1 MTINMWLIAVWAAL
15 VPVAALALG
24 RLKLGRDTFILLVYL
39 QTLIYIDI
47 APTLA
52 SVDVNSAM
60 SSRYAWV
67 QLWALL
73 LFQIPL
79 LITYVVTLRR
89 RERKLPE
96 ARAFRMSPTLLT
108 LFIGGSVALGVGYF
122 YVAADYGLLYRRLAE
137 ELSTIQLTMGLVPF
151 AIYRTFI
158 EIGPFL
164 MAVLFLILRVQTNM
178 SRSIRAWTWV
188 GFALTSVLYLGYAM
202 INSRLVALT
211 TLATI
216 YGIANVTAR
225 RSRRL
230 SLGSAMGMVV
240 LALSGLYVLRVVSN
254 VRLAFSSGDSI
265 FALENFLPIA
275 ARQGQDDDTLR
286 WRLNGVDLIAIIA
299 DNVEAQGPAMG
310 TAWAVPFVLSLDPIV
325 RTPFSVAAKTAN
337 LTSAKSW
344 LLLRYSGVGKTDYYS
359 CMLTD
364 AYGNFS
370 IYGFLLPAI
379 LLGFLLARATAALR
393 WSAKPAAI
401 VIAAFVLTRALPF
414 EQEFGSLLFA
424 WLKLVPFVLVALVF
438 YPLRRGS
445 ADSQSSGSLQP
456 VGL

>member
-1 MTINMWLIAVWAAL
+1 MTISMWLIATWAAI
-15 VPVAALALG
+15 VPVVGLACG
-24 RLKLGRDTFILLVYL
+24 RLKLGRDTFILLVYV

-47 APTLA
+47 APTFA

-60 SSRYAWV
+60 SDRYVWV

-79 LITYVVTLRR
+79 IVTYAVTLKR
-89 RERKLPE
+89 RERVLPA
-96 ARAFRMSPTLLT
+96 ARSFRMSPVLLS
-108 LFIGGSVALGVGYF
+108 LFIAGSVALGIAYF
-122 YVAADYGLLYRRLAE
+122 DVAAEYGLTYRRLAE
-137 ELSTIQLTMGLVPF
+137 ELATIQLSMGLVPF
-151 AIYRTFI
+151 GIYRTFI
-158 EIGPFL
+158 ELGPFL
-164 MAVLFLILRVQTNM
+164 MAVQFLILRVQTDM
-178 SRSIRAWTWV
+178 SRGLRTWAWI
-188 GFALTSVLYLGYAM
+188 GFGLTTALYLSYAI

-216 YGIANVTAR
+216 YGIANVTAKTQR
-225 RSRRL
+225 KVGLRA
-230 SLGSAMGMVV
+230 AMGMVV
-240 LALSGLYVLRVVSN
+240 LGMSGLYVLRVVSN
-254 VRLAFSSGDSI
+254 VRLAFASGDSI
-265 FALENFLPIA
+265 FAIENFLPVA
-275 ARQGQDDDTLR
+275 SRQGQDDDTLR

-310 TAWAVPFVLSLDPIV
+310 GAWAVPFVLSLDPIV
-325 RTPFSVAAKTAN
+325 RTPFSVTAKAAN

-370 IYGFLLPAI
+370 IYGFLLPA
-379 LLGFLLARATAALR
+379 LVLGIILARATAAMR

-401 VIAAFVLTRALPF
+401 VVAAFVITRALPF
-414 EQEFGSLLFA
+414 EQEFGTLLYA
-424 WLKLVPFVLVALVF
+424 WLKLLPFVLVALVF

-445 ADSQSSGSLQP
+445 KSPPQAGLQQ
-456 VGL
+456 VSV

>member
-1 MTINMWLIAVWAAL
+1 MTINMWLIAVWAAIIPL
-15 VPVAALALG
+15 AGLALG

-67 QLWALL
+67 QLWVLL

-79 LITYVVTLRR
+79 LVSYVVTLKR
-89 RERKLPE
+89 RERALPE
-96 ARAFRMSPTLLT
+96 VRAFRMSPPLLT
-108 LFIGGSVALGVGYF
+108 LFIAGSAALGIGYF
-122 YVAADYGLLYRRLAE
+122 YVAADYGLLYRRLAD
-137 ELSTIQLTMGLVPF
+137 ELATIQLTMGLVPF

-164 MAVLFLILRVQTNM
+164 VAVLFLILRVQTDM
-178 SRSIRAWTWV
+178 SRGVRMWAWA
-188 GFALTSVLYLGYAM
+188 GFGLTTALYLSYAL

-211 TLATI
+211 LLATI
-216 YGIANVTAR
+216 YGLSNVTAKR
-225 RSRRL
+225 TRRL
-230 SLGSAMGMVV
+230 GLGAAMGMVV
-240 LALSGLYVLRVVSN
+240 LAVSGLYVLRVVSN
-254 VRLAFSSGDSI
+254 VRLAFASGDSI
-265 FALENFLPIA
+265 FALENFLPVA

-286 WRLNGVDLIAIIA
+286 WRLNGVDLIAIIS

-325 RTPFSVAAKTAN
+325 RTPFSIAAKSAS

-370 IYGFLLPAI
+370 IYGFLLPAL
-379 LLGFLLARATAALR
+379 LLGIIFARATAALR

-401 VIAAFVLTRALPF
+401 VIAAFAITRALPF
-414 EQEFGSLLFA
+414 EQEFGSLLYA

-438 YPLRRGS
+438 YPLRRDRVESPTS
-445 ADSQSSGSLQP
+445 A
-456 VGL
+456 GLSTVS

>member
-1 MTINMWLIAVWAAL
+1 MTIGMWLIATWAVI
-15 VPVAALALG
+15 VPVIALALG
-24 RLKLGRDTFILLVYL
+24 KLTLGRDTFILLVYA
-39 QTLIYIDI
+39 QSVIYVDI
-47 APTLA
+47 APTFA

-60 SSRYAWV
+60 ADRYVWV

-79 LITYVVTLRR
+79 LVSYVVTLKR
-89 RERKLPE
+89 RERVLPE
-96 ARAFRMSPTLLT
+96 ARVFRMSPTLLSI
-108 LFIGGSVALGVGYF
+108 FIVGSAALGVAYF
-122 YVAADYGLLYRRLAE
+122 IVAAEYGLTYRRLAE
-137 ELSTIQLTMGLVPF
+137 ELSTIQLSMGLVQF

-158 EIGPFL
+158 ELGPFL
-164 MAVLFLILRVQTNM
+164 MAVQFLILRVQTDM
-178 SRSIRAWTWV
+178 SRRVRILAWF
-188 GFALTSVLYLGYAM
+188 GFGLTSALYLSYAI

-216 YGIANVTAR
+216 YGIANVTAKTQR
-225 RSRRL
+225 RI
-230 SLGSAMGMVV
+230 SLRAAMSVV
-240 LALSGLYVLRVVSN
+240 VVALSGLYVLRVVSN
-254 VRLAFSSGDSI
+254 VRLAFASGDSI
-265 FALENFLPIA
+265 FAIENFLPVA

-286 WRLNGVDLIAIIA
+286 WRLNGVDLIAMIS

-310 TAWAVPFVLSLDPIV
+310 GAWAVPFVLSLDPIV

-370 IYGFLLPAI
+370 VYGFLLPAFV
-379 LLGFLLARATAALR
+379 LGVILARATAAVR

-401 VIAAFVLTRALPF
+401 VIAAFAMTRALPF
-414 EQEFGSLLFA
+414 EQEFGQLLYA
-424 WLKLVPFVLVALVF
+424 WLKLLPFVLVALVF
-438 YPLRRGS
+438 YPLRRGAASS
-445 ADSQSSGSLQP
+445 APPAGLQH
-456 VGL
+456 VTF